1 MHWAVQPARVIII
14 DPPPPPC
21 AFVPQDQRESTG
33 SLAEGNLRYNGK
45 LIREKGDFYQVP
57 ANVTGSNEGT
67 STNPKFALLNL
78 WKHRLLPIIDHL
90 TSPGQRYHGVEVV
103 LQQDNAGPHLEGSL
117 NAFLDA
123 EIAKRPGW
131 KRSDQAPQG
140 PYCNVLDLAIFPSMS
155 KQHSKLLQ
163 QNNNTAVKKEKI
175 MATANKVWSEMASW
189 KVANGFIL
197 AYRVMKK
204 IIENKGKNQ
213 WLSSGA
219 PHLQVREH
227 FKPTKM
233 GASLKAG
240 GNNLGLC
247 CECDRCLGLRARAGF
262 IWTGSSNPIDLV
274 PKHCHGTEP
283 LYCSEGCG
291 FYGDPSHGG
300 MCSKCVVEC
309 ALNA

>member
-1 MHWAVQPARVIII
+1 V
-14 DPPPPPC
+14 D
-21 AFVPQDQRESTG
+21 G
-33 SLAEGNLRYNGK
+33 
-45 LIREKGDFYQVP
+45 
-57 ANVTGSNEGT
+57 NVTGTNEGT
-67 STNPKFALLNL
+67 STKPKFALINL
-78 WKHRLLPIIDHL
+78 WKHRLLPMLDHL
-90 TSPGQRYHGVEVV
+90 TSPGQRYHGVVVV

-163 QNNNTAVKKEKI
+163 QNNNTPVKKEKI
-175 MATANKVWSEMASW
+175 MDTAIKVWQDMASW

-204 IIENKGKNQ
+204 IIENKGNNQ

-219 PHLQVREH
+219 PHLNVRKD

-233 GASLKAG
+233 GAFLKAG
-240 GNNLGLC
+240 PDPVGLC
-247 CECDRCLGLRARAGF
+247 CACGPCRRLRARPGF
-262 IWTGSSNPIDLV
+262 IWTGCSNPIDLV
-274 PKHCHGTEP
+274 PRHCHGTEP
-283 LYCSEGCG
+283 VFCIKGCG
-291 FYGDPSHGG
+291 FYGDPAADG
-300 MCSKCVVEC
+300 MCSKC
-309 ALNA
+309 ALGC